1 MGVGM
6 RGEGMGDEKMR
17 GRGMEVMRRWGMEV
31 MRMQMRTKGWNEELG
46 YVCGGVVLP
55 VLFTLLLFSPPSC
68 MG

>member
-17 GRGMEVMRRWGMEV
+17 GWGMEV
-31 MRMQMRTKGWNEELG
+31 MRMKGWNEELG
-46 YVCGGVVLP
+46 YVRGGVVLP